1 MDRQLEIYKR
11 QNPHFAMPEPKKKDF
26 QLQSLINDEI
36 GPSNLFD
43 YFHIKLI
50 IQSVLLYLRIIIF
63 HFVIY
68 NNSPMI
74 DPP

>member
-43 YFHIKLI
+43 YFHGIILLELRPIIRTFANKLW
-50 IQSVLLYLRIIIF
+50 
-63 HFVIY
+63 
-68 NNSPMI
+68 
-74 DPP
+74 